1 MSDQHRFAIITRSGR
16 AENCKDGATYWSIL
30 SDIYTQY
37 QSAGGNWDRPNMLLL
52 NGGIVIA
59 SDLSERAWNYGT
71 AKYKRTEQA
80 VQAVQAEQIPDFM
93 KDIKA

>member
-1 MSDQHRFAIITRSGR
+1 
-16 AENCKDGATYWSIL
+16 
-30 SDIYTQY
+30 
-37 QSAGGNWDRPNMLLL
+37 MLLL

-80 VQAVQAEQIPDFM
+80 VQAVQAEQTPDFM
-93 KDIKA
+93 KGAYIPS